1 MMRPHQLLSSGGLI
15 VLSLWCLIWEG
26 YAAPLTPEG
35 SWLILK
41 SVPIVLPLLGIL
53 RNDLRTHQYTVLIV
67 FPYFIEGVVRTY
79 AETGIYR
86 FMAAGEIILSLLV
99 FTVLLNSVRTIRVQG
114 Q

>member
-1 MMRPHQLLSSGGLI
+1 MRPHQILTSGGLI

-26 YAAPLTPEG
+26 YTAPLNPEG

-67 FPYFIEGVVRTY
+67 FPYFIEGVVRSY
-79 AETGIYR
+79 AEVGLFR
-86 FMAAGEIILSLLV
+86 MMAVGEIILSLLL
-99 FTVLLNSVRTIRVQG
+99 FTFLLNSVRIMRTQT
-114 Q
+114 